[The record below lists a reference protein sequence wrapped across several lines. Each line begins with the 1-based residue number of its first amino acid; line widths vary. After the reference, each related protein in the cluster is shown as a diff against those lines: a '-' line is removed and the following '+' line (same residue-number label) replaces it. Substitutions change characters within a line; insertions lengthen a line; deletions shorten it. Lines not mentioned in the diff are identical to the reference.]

1 MSDALDLDQDFGTS
15 QVRYLYKG
23 AGRKIAGK
31 ELATGRPHHL
41 AVSYVC
47 DEDRKFHDIGH
58 FTSGRRQELPEFA
71 ENSLCLFVLVLAFD
85 GLQVASACGEARKIR
100 DVPHHQ
106 TVRPKP
112 RSSFCHSRADYSAN
126 RRQEIPFTIR
136 CSLDA

>member
-31 ELATGRPHHL
+31 ELATGLPYHL

-71 ENSLCLFVLVLAFD
+71 ENSL
-85 GLQVASACGEARKIR
+85 
-100 DVPHHQ
+100 
-106 TVRPKP
+106 T
-112 RSSFCHSRADYSAN
+112 AN
-126 RRQEIPFTIR
+126 RHQEIPFTINPMQLGCLR
-136 CSLDA
+136 TRGDSRYLPLHESEGQAVVINPLENSKAQPRV